1 MFNICYNKYI
11 SKKQREHE
19 YLSYIYESQSQ
30 TTDIQVTML
39 LNSDITTSDIRLSPS
54 LELQAA
60 PVSRSYQKFVVS
72 CIHVEANRNYIY
84 AKTACPKSNHF
95 PRYKPKSAQ
104 NGRKRDFLGYISKCS
119 NQGFMVF

>member
-39 LNSDITTSDIRLSPS
+39 LNSDIMTSDIRLSPS
-54 LELQAA
+54 LELQAT
-60 PVSRSYQKFVVS
+60 PVSRSYQV
-72 CIHVEANRNYIY
+72 CISVTEVTSY
-84 AKTACPKSNHF
+84 PPQS
-95 PRYKPKSAQ
+95 
-104 NGRKRDFLGYISKCS
+104 GRDARLFHIP
-119 NQGFMVF
+119 